1 MLASLEELK
10 TALGIA
16 LNDTS
21 KDATLNQSLANANA
35 LIAGYIGADL
45 SDIDK
50 EHVYTVVLEGG
61 AKYVKLPLF
70 PVFNVVSVTA
80 EGTPVDSGD
89 YFSQDRVGIID
100 VPSGLPSST
109 SRYGCR
115 VSVVYTAGF
124 EEVPQDLNM
133 VCLNMA
139 AGIYNMGG
147 TFASAASGGTGEL
160 KSLTMFDAMSMS
172 FDVGG
177 SSQGE
182 AAGSPAALIKAW
194 QFVLDKYRCNSPVLR

>member
-1 MLASLEELK
+1 MADAGVARSTELHS
-10 TALGIA
+10 G
-16 LNDTS
+16 
-21 KDATLNQSLANANA
+21 TLTR
-35 LIAGYIGADL
+35 ADL

-50 EHVYTVVLEGG
+50 EHVYTAVVEGG
-61 AKYVKLPLF
+61 TRYVKLPVF
-70 PVFNVVSVTA
+70 PLFNVVSLSA
-80 EGTPVDSGD
+80 EGEPVSPAD
-89 YFSQDRVGIID
+89 YIPQERIGIID
-100 VPSGLPSST
+100 VPGGLPAST
-109 SRYGCR
+109 NRYGCR

-124 EEVPQDLNM
+124 EEIPQDLNM

-177 SSQGE
+177 TSQGE

-194 QFVLDKYRCNSPVLR
+194 QFVLDKYRCNSPVAR